1 MTKKLTI
8 KTANFPVK
16 KTSVLVMFAHEG
28 NRPEG
33 EADTLFIKSGL
44 DWDALKDAATFTG
57 KRGQV
62 LDVLAPPN
70 LDAKRLLIVGAG
82 PKNDKDNNASEQKQS
97 PLDYAKFG
105 GKLLATLQN
114 LKAQKV
120 ALILDGPELS
130 ARHIAQLISGMHL
143 RHYSFDKYMA
153 QIKDDDAAPKI
164 LSIVLHVTEKRDVD
178 KATIP
183 AMARTHG
190 TLLARDL
197 VNEPPNVLGP
207 VEFAKAAKSLS
218 SLGVEV
224 EILTPTEMKKLGMES
239 LLCVGQGST
248 RPSRLAIMTWNGGKK
263 SDQPIAF
270 VGKGVVFDTGG
281 ISIKPAGGMQD
292 MKGDMGGAAA
302 VTGLMKTLAL
312 RKAKVNVVGV
322 IGLAE
327 NMPDGNAVRPGDIVK
342 AMSGTTI
349 EIINTDAEGRLVL
362 ADALWYTQ
370 DRFKPKF
377 MINLATLTGAIMVA
391 LGQDYAGL
399 FSNDDELAQRLSE
412 AGNVTGE
419 KLWRMPLGPAYDK
432 LIKSRFADIKN
443 TGGRFGG
450 ASTAAQFLQRF
461 VNDVPWAH
469 LDIAGTGFGTPASD
483 TNKSWTSG
491 FGVAV
496 LDQLIADHYED

>member
-44 DWDALKDAATFTG
+44 DWDTLKNAATFTG
-57 KRGQV
+57 TRGQV

-70 LDAKRLLIVGAG
+70 LDAKRLLIVGTG
-82 PKNDKDNNASEQKQS
+82 PKIDEDNSASEQEQS
-97 PLDYAKFG
+97 SLSYANFG
-105 GKLLATLQN
+105 GKLLGSLQN
-114 LKAQKV
+114 LEAQKI
-120 ALILDGPELS
+120 ALILDAPDMS
-130 ARHIAQLISGMHL
+130 PPQIAQLIAGMHL
-143 RHYSFDKYMA
+143 RHYSFDKY
-153 QIKDDDAAPKI
+153 ITPSKDDDAAPTD
-164 LSIVLHVTEKRDVD
+164 LNIVMYVNKKRDVD
-178 KATIP
+178 KASIP
-183 AMARTHG
+183 VMARAHG

-218 SLGVEV
+218 SLGIEV
-224 EILTPTEMKKLGMES
+224 EILTPTEMNKLGMES

-248 RPSRLAIMTWNGGKK
+248 RPSRLAIMSWNGGKK

-342 AMSGTTI
+342 AMSGTII

-370 DRFKPKF
+370 DRFKPKL

-399 FSNDDELAQRLSE
+399 FSNDDELAARLSE

-432 LIKSRFADIKN
+432 MIKSRFADIKN
-443 TGGRFGG
+443 TGGRYGG
-450 ASTAAQFLQRF
+450 AITAAQFLQRF

-469 LDIAGTGFGTPASD
+469 LDIAGTGFGTPAND

-496 LDQLIADHYED
+496 LDQLVADHYET